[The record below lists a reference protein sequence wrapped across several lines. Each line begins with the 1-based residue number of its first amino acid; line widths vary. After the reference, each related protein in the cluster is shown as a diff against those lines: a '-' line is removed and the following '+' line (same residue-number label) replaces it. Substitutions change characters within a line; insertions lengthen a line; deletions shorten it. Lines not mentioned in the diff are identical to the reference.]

1 MVMYCPGTK
10 SYVCI
15 NSLGILNVIAT
26 ASGVSGLMCF
36 TVRGWKSAMLYQVK
50 KLKGYG
56 MPIATATACLLRGL
70 QKYGL
75 GYRIKTK
82 KVKNMLPSVTKYYF
96 STTTNRY

>member
-1 MVMYCPGTK
+1 
-10 SYVCI
+10 
-15 NSLGILNVIAT
+15 
-26 ASGVSGLMCF
+26 
-36 TVRGWKSAMLYQVK
+36 MLYQVK
-50 KLKGYG
+50 ILKGYG

-96 STTTNRY
+96 